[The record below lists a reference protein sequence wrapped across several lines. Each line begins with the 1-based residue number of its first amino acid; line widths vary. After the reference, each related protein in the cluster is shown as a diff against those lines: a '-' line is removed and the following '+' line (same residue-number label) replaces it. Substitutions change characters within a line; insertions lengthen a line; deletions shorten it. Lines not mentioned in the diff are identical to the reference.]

1 MCVMSERE
9 AEHLG
14 LYVPRDLVKALDKVR
29 GPFSRSRFIVLILQD
44 AVKKGVDA
52 AKVASGF

>member
-1 MCVMSERE
+1 MSDKE

-14 LYVPRDLVKALDKVR
+14 LYVPRDLVKALDKAR

-44 AVKKGVDA
+44 AVKHGVDA
-52 AKVASGF
+52 AKLVSGS

>member
-1 MCVMSERE
+1 MSERE